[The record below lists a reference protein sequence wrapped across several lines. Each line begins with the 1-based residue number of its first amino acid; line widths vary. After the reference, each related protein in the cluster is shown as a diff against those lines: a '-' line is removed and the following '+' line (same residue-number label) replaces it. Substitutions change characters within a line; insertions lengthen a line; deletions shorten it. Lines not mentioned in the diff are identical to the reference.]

1 MPFKICSH
9 EFTPQH
15 GCFSPQQVQASWVYQ
30 ESGTMGG
37 DKRGVY
43 KGVILMHGEIWV
55 ASWKSRSVFGGGTV
69 LLRTRQRGMRGWIK
83 GWKMITGGEEV
94 KTPKGQITRWINYPC
109 WCLRVNSWL
118 FSPQPSFPVV
128 VPLSHY
134 QSQKPRVIFDSSP
147 SPPIHQVLLL
157 PPPKSGHFIS
167 PQLVFH
173 SSPPAPSFPGYSIN
187 RTAGVPA
194 SILDL
199 FSSVFQSIWNKH
211 LDFSWLLGTALT
223 SA

>member
-37 DKRGVY
+37 DKWGVY

-94 KTPKGQITRWINYPC
+94 KTPKGQITRWINYPR
-109 WCLRVNSWL
+109 WCLRVNSWR
-118 FSPQPSFPVV
+118 FPPAVV
-128 VPLSHY
+128 VPPSHY
-134 QSQKPRVIFDSSP
+134 QSQKPRVIFDSAP
-147 SPPIHQVLLL
+147 SPPIRQVLLL
-157 PPPKSGHFIS
+157 PPPKSDHFI
-167 PQLVFH
+167 F
-173 SSPPAPSFPGYSIN
+173 PSASLSLKSTSTLFPG
-187 RTAGVPA
+187 
-194 SILDL
+194 
-199 FSSVFQSIWNKH
+199 
-211 LDFSWLLGTALT
+211 LLH
-223 SA
+223 